1 MNLSGNIV
9 TKDPKIVC
17 KALGAIKSTLWKS
30 ESFCHITNQCLATA
44 GIEGG
49 ASERAF
55 KATLSYIHMIFT
67 ISTSPSQQSPQ
78 WMLMGKPITDVPE
91 LHQEFPR
98 AIWGTTFFVG
108 MHKLKVQKIWLDCI
122 WCKSDCHPAH
132 CCPYPASDDWLGPKP

>member
-1 MNLSGNIV
+1 MNLSGDIV

-30 ESFCHITNQCLATA
+30 ESFRHITNQCLATA

-55 KATLSYIHMIFT
+55 KATLSYDLRYIDFPKPT
-67 ISTSPSQQSPQ
+67 ESPDDPPPQ

-91 LHQEFPR
+91 LHQEFP
-98 AIWGTTFFVG
+98 
-108 MHKLKVQKIWLDCI
+108 
-122 WCKSDCHPAH
+122 
-132 CCPYPASDDWLGPKP
+132 